1 MWSHLLV
8 AKAPRPY
15 KNVTEII
22 YAGAKVAIKSA
33 RRAINFAESFS
44 RLDVSATSK
53 AKSICEEFCEKV
65 SCLYKYNI
73 PDPSLS
79 SWEGEIKCTMDTQYF
94 TELNRRMVEV
104 RYCCTQVQSDK
115 ENKKCIAW
123 FEPMSLYS

>member
-1 MWSHLLV
+1 MHPLV
-8 AKAPRPY
+8 AKAPHPY
-15 KNVTEII
+15 KNATETI
-22 YAGAKVAIKSA
+22 YAGAKVAIKFA
-33 RRAINFAESFS
+33 RQEINY
-44 RLDVSATSK
+44 VSATSK
-53 AKSICEEFCEKV
+53 AKAICEEFCEKV

-115 ENKKCIAW
+115 ENKKCVAW